1 MIPKTL
7 VAVLF
12 YGSALAAA
20 GATDLTVT
28 IKGVPNDRGYVVSSI
43 YNSESSFLKRPEAF
57 ASFRIKASKGE
68 VSYSLRNLPPGKY
81 AVGAFHDANDNG
93 KLDAE
98 PSGQPTEVYGF
109 SSPNDSRLASGP
121 PQFADAAF
129 ELKDQNK
136 TISIDLGF

>member
-1 MIPKTL
+1 
-7 VAVLF
+7 
-12 YGSALAAA
+12 
-20 GATDLTVT
+20 
-28 IKGVPNDRGYVVSSI
+28 VPNDRGYVVSTV
-43 YNSESSFLKRPEAF
+43 YNSESSFLKRPDAF

-109 SSPNDSRLASGP
+109 SSSNGTRITSGP
-121 PQFADAAF
+121 PGFADAAF
-129 ELKDQNK
+129 DLKDQIK
-136 TISIDLGF
+136 MISIDLGL